1 MSNNLEASQVNIHFF
16 FYYLSSSTLKLL
28 MINVEYTKMYYVFR
42 QHFIKYY
49 IIIGREKEK
58 S

>member
-1 MSNNLEASQVNIHFF
+1 
-16 FYYLSSSTLKLL
+16 

-42 QHFIKYY
+42 KHFIKYY